1 MPRRVLCLLA
11 ALALCVVLPVCAEE
25 SGTAAEGWP
34 GLEGSETGGT
44 LGLEMTAFG
53 EEDLHFSGFF
63 YPELQ
68 PETLPGIPEK
78 VIIDNGDGSYVMC
91 CVEEGWEAV
100 FACDAEGGNARIL
113 SFTLLDDS
121 MEGPRGV
128 RIGDQFHEDF
138 QRFRSGE
145 NEMTED
151 MTEVLYGTED
161 TVPRGLANYWPGEM
175 TLRYVTETESGMQVE
190 LVLQYENTTLSDIV
204 VRTVLE

>member
-11 ALALCVVLPVCAEE
+11 VLVLCAVLPACAEE
-25 SGTAAEGWP
+25 SGTAAGEWP
-34 GLEGSETGGT
+34 GLEESGAGGT
-44 LGLEMTAFG
+44 LGVELTAFG
-53 EEDLHFSGFF
+53 EEDLRFSGFF

-78 VIIDNGDGSYVMC
+78 VITDNGDGTWLLC
-91 CVEEGWEAV
+91 CVEESWEAV

-128 RIGDQFHEDF
+128 RIGDQFYEDF

-175 TLRYVTETESGMQVE
+175 TLRYVAETEAGMQVE

-204 VRTVLE
+204 IRTVLE